1 MPPLPTLEQTL
12 SQRLAWNKARINF
25 LAKGLLA
32 LITAKTVNLVELASV
47 FPGWAQPD
55 SSYKRLQRFL
65 RFFSL
70 SYAALARC
78 VVGLLGLEPP
88 WVLTLDR
95 TEWYLGKT
103 PLNVLTLGI
112 AYKGVAFP
120 LLWMVLP
127 KTGNSNLQERKTLLE
142 DFRRI
147 FGTEAIA
154 YLCADR
160 EFAGKAWVDYL
171 RQQQIPFRLRIR
183 KNTKVATAH
192 GPVQVWRLFAAL
204 PLGQPLIFDRPCT
217 LWGQSLYLGGLRLP
231 DGDYLLVIAPQFSPT
246 LLADYGQ
253 RWQIETLFGC
263 LKSRGFRLEETHVT
277 APDRLG
283 KLIALLALAFCW
295 AHVVGEWLAQQKPIP
310 IKKHGRLAKS
320 IFRAGFDYLRHL
332 LANITHKKQEFQR
345 VIQLLSCT

>member
-1 MPPLPTLEQTL
+1 MTPVPLLEQTL
-12 SQRLAWNKARINF
+12 RQHFAWNAQRINL
-25 LAKGLLA
+25 LAKWILA

-47 FPGWAQPD
+47 FPGQAKQE
-55 SSYKRLQRFL
+55 SHYKRLQRFL
-65 RFFSL
+65 RFFDLGS
-70 SYAALARC
+70 AAVARL
-78 VVGLLGLEPP
+78 VVGLLGLKPP

-112 AYKGVAFP
+112 AYKGAAFP
-120 LLWMVLP
+120 LLWLVLP

-204 PLGQPLIFDRPCT
+204 PLGQPLILDRPCT
-217 LWGQSLYLGGLRLP
+217 LWGQPLSLGGLRLP

-263 LKSRGFRLEETHVT
+263 LKSRGFRLEETHLT
-277 APDRLG
+277 HPERIR
-283 KLIALLALAFCW
+283 KLIAVLAIAFCW
-295 AHVVGEWLAQQKPIP
+295 AHRVGEWLAQHQPLK
-310 IKKHGRLAKS
+310 IKKHGRPARS
-320 IFRAGFDYLRHL
+320 IFRYGFDYLRKII
-332 LANITHKKQEFQR
+332 ANITDNFQEFQY
-345 VIQLLSCT
+345 VILFLSCT